1 MRAHA
6 LTTAVTLCLAAS
18 LAAAASAPSSARPVS
33 SHTAQAA
40 AQQSALPVLVDC
52 FWHPEVRPSAFM
64 LACGD
69 GNSRLTSLKWSQWGS
84 ASATAQGI
92 NVVNDCKP
100 YCAAG
105 TFHSYAVTVRL
116 DHPRSWKKQPQVR
129 HYTRMTL
136 VFSGSRPDT
145 YPPTVTYPM
154 WD

>member
-18 LAAAASAPSSARPVS
+18 LAAAAGAPSSARPES
-33 SHTAQAA
+33 SRTVAEQPAP
-40 AQQSALPVLVDC
+40 PVLVDC
-52 FWHPEVRPSAFM
+52 FWHPQIRPSAFM

-69 GNSRLTSLKWSQWGS
+69 GNSRLTSLKWSQWG
-84 ASATAQGI
+84 ADSATAQGV

-105 TFHSYAVTVRL
+105 TFHSYAVSVRL
-116 DHPRSWKKQPQVR
+116 DHPRSWKKRPQVR

-136 VFSGSRPDT
+136 VFTGARPDT
-145 YPPTVTYPM
+145 YPPTVRYPL